1 MFFCKPPS
9 WVGQPCSLTLTS
21 MVFNP
26 FYSPAG
32 KEIALTSLISDF
44 LPLGGGKRGSF
55 YVDVLNVS
63 RIELHQHHV
72 ERRLR
77 LCCGWE
83 RRWTTSWSAEQPI
96 RPGAFPGKN
105 LVAYVQQRQD
115 PKPRNVQALWT
126 GKPTLTGK
134 WTNTH
139 YLWCFHLMSECSG
152 TLMGWL

>member
-9 WVGQPCSLTLTS
+9 WVGQPCGITATLTS
-21 MVFNP
+21 MVFNQ

-63 RIELHQHHV
+63 RIELHQHRV
-72 ERRLR
+72 ERSRR

-83 RRWTTSWSAEQPI
+83 QRWMTSWSAERPI
-96 RPGAFPGKN
+96 RPGTFPGRN
-105 LVAYVQQRQD
+105 LVAYVKQRRFPSRSQTEKG
-115 PKPRNVQALWT
+115 PTALNWKSNLNRGNVQ
-126 GKPTLTGK
+126 TLSI
-134 WTNTH
+134 
-139 YLWCFHLMSECSG
+139 CDVFI
-152 TLMGWL
+152 